1 MIRLFLVWAL
11 LGSTAMAR
19 QGCPDVRSTAYLAQQ
34 ISLADVAFS
43 KMDEEAFRKARWAS
57 QRGVA
62 CLGEPVQPGQAAAY
76 YRMEALGSF
85 LDGNHAQTVGFFK
98 SMLQVAPNYMLPEG
112 LAPNGHPLRVNFEVA
127 QGTVPM
133 VGDPVARPMEGVI
146 RIDGKVALELPKD
159 RPYVFQHLDGEGR
172 VQISAVVGIGVE
184 PPRYTMGR
192 GMQTAGQVRRNTS
205 ATVSRAKRSGPAIS
219 VNVPLASIA
228 AVTAAVSGVTYAVAA
243 SNETRFWDPTTADSE
258 LKSLRDRTNTLVW
271 VSAGAATVSVTTGVA
286 AFVVGEF

>member
-98 SMLQVAPNYMLPEG
+98 SMLQVAPNYMLP
-112 LAPNGHPLRVNFEVA
+112 A
-127 QGTVPM
+127 
-133 VGDPVARPMEGVI
+133 
-146 RIDGKVALELPKD
+146 
-159 RPYVFQHLDGEGR
+159 
-172 VQISAVVGIGVE
+172 
-184 PPRYTMGR
+184 
-192 GMQTAGQVRRNTS
+192 
-205 ATVSRAKRSGPAIS
+205 
-219 VNVPLASIA
+219 
-228 AVTAAVSGVTYAVAA
+228 
-243 SNETRFWDPTTADSE
+243 
-258 LKSLRDRTNTLVW
+258 TLVH
-271 VSAGAATVSVTTGVA
+271 SHLQS
-286 AFVVGEF
+286 FR